1 MGFEVSTSLFVMLY
15 SIMKQIIKSKIL
27 WLSFILFAMGAA
39 FGYFENTYY
48 QYIDE
53 NGALVES
60 WFMPLSFL
68 CIFLGGM
75 GLFFV
80 VVKIIWLAINKK
92 A

>member
-1 MGFEVSTSLFVMLY
+1 
-15 SIMKQIIKSKIL
+15 MKQILKSKIL
-27 WLSFILFAMGAA
+27 WLSFILLATGTV
-39 FGYFENTYY
+39 FGYIEITYY

-53 NGALVES
+53 NGVVVES

-75 GLFFV
+75 GLFFI